1 MAKQR
6 CVLYT
11 PEEVDQAR
19 RNIARC
25 DWAKAERDA
34 AVATCAPWMARS
46 DEDIWQL
53 VTGQSIPR
61 GIHVNSD
68 LGCVSCGRDVY
79 AFGNY
84 PWNVSLARPW
94 KLECPSCGA
103 VWPKN
108 DFEAF
113 YKSGLGTGGVF
124 DRGLA
129 DDSLLFN
136 AEHADPADPLRGFA
150 VDDGMGWIDDAGNR
164 WWFIAYYSHYC
175 TWATLPEA
183 ALALG
188 KAYLYTGDAA
198 YAHKGAVILDRIAD
212 VYPEMDL
219 TPYSDLGIYNSDGS
233 TGLGR
238 IKGCIWENGMAE
250 TLSLA
255 YDMVYEGM
263 AGDAALVRF
272 LSEKAAT
279 WEIARPKHSIAHI
292 RENIE
297 HGLLRE
303 FMLSCR
309 DRRIRGNEGMT
320 QTAMAT
326 AAAVLDDP
334 QETPEALD
342 WLFEPGESRGTG
354 GGHIP
359 ATLIGE
365 VDRDGVGNEAA
376 PGYCFGWM
384 TAYARCAWVLDRCR
398 KYRNYDLYRDYPR
411 LKRMFGAPY
420 RLTALDRYTPH
431 IGDTGNTGGAGM
443 VNVDLQTVLH
453 AFVRA
458 GDPDLARLAYKL
470 NGNRTAGLHTD
481 IFDAEPEAIQ
491 KTVLDIVKQRGELQ
505 LTSENLN
512 GYGLTAFRHGTG
524 DEQRAAWLYYGR
536 NGGHGHK
543 DRLNF
548 GMYCRGMD
556 VLPDLGYPEYADNKW
571 PKRAGW
577 TTNTISHNTVMVNRQ
592 QQEVNWIGHC
602 QFFAASEGV
611 GVVEVSSPEIY
622 PPVRDYR
629 RTLAMVDVS
638 QTASYLVDFF
648 RVDGGDDHVMSFHA
662 GEGDVSTAG
671 IDLRRQEQG
680 TYAGE
685 AIAFGT
691 HYDGPNDGRYRG
703 SGFSY
708 LYEVDRAADPAPGW
722 WADWQLVDTWKT
734 LIGEAPLH
742 LRYRVLSNVEDAAL
756 AWGDPPQNKPG
767 NPRRIR
773 YVLLHNS
780 GSDLKS
786 VFASIA
792 EPYSEGQPH
801 IADAARIDLGLDN
814 GDLTA
819 AAVRVSAHSG
829 RVDRILSSDDPN
841 RVFDLG
847 DGIEAAGRF
856 ALVSQEEDGHI
867 AIFLLGGTQVT
878 TRFGTLRVNDPV
890 YRGAVTDF
898 HREETGTAWVEV
910 EGNLLPDERLVGSQ
924 LRIANDGVRDACY
937 TVSAISPAGKGAVR
951 LEVGDTSF
959 IRGLQ
964 SREDYTKG
972 FVYNFSTG
980 DPCEIQNAIHLRIA
994 AGKANTLHAT
1004 ADFQWR

>member
-1 MAKQR
+1 MAKQCR
-6 CVLYT
+6 VLYT
-11 PEEVDQAR
+11 PDEVAQAR

-25 DWAKAERDA
+25 DWAKAECDA
-34 AVATCAPWMARS
+34 VIAACEPWMARS
-46 DEDIWQL
+46 DEDIWRL

-68 LGCVSCGRDVY
+68 LGCPSCGRDVY

-84 PWNVSLARPW
+84 PWKVSLSRPW
-94 KLECPSCGA
+94 KLECPSCGE

-108 DFEAF
+108 DFGAF
-113 YKSGLGTGGVF
+113 YESGLGAGGIF

-129 DDSLLFN
+129 DESLLFN
-136 AEHADPADPLRGFA
+136 AEHADPRFA
-150 VDDGMGWIDDAGNR
+150 VDDGMGWIDEAGNR

-175 TWATLPEA
+175 TWAELPEA

-219 TPYSDLGIYNSDGS
+219 TPYSKLGIYNSDGG
-233 TGLGR
+233 TGMGR
-238 IKGCIWENGMAE
+238 IKGCIWENGMVE

-272 LSEKAAT
+272 LSEKAST
-279 WEIARPKHSIAHI
+279 WKLARPKHSIAQI

-297 HGLLRE
+297 RGLLRE
-303 FMLSCR
+303 FVLSCR
-309 DRRIRGNEGMT
+309 DRRVRGNEGMT

-326 AAAVLDDP
+326 AAAVLDHP
-334 QETPEALD
+334 EETPAALD
-342 WLFEPGESRGTG
+342 WLFEPGESRGAG

-384 TAYARCAWVLDRCR
+384 AAFARCAWVLDRCR
-398 KYRNYDLYRDYPR
+398 KYRDRDLYRDYPR

-431 IGDTGNTGGAGM
+431 IGDTGTTGGAGM
-443 VNVDLQTVLH
+443 VNVDLQAVLD
-453 AFVRA
+453 AFARF

-470 NGNRTAGLHTD
+470 NGDSADGLHTS
-481 IFDAEPEAIQ
+481 IFDAEAEAIQ
-491 KTVLDIVKQRGELQ
+491 EKVLDIVKQRGELH
-505 LTSENLN
+505 LESENLN
-512 GYGLTAFRHGTG
+512 GYGLTAFRHGKG
-524 DEQRAAWLYYGR
+524 DDRRAAWLYYGR
-536 NGGHGHK
+536 NGGHGHR

-548 GMYCRGMD
+548 GMYYRGMD
-556 VLPDLGYPEYADNKW
+556 VLPDLGYPEYADSKW

-577 TTNTISHNTVMVNRQ
+577 TTNTISHNTVVVDQ
-592 QQEVNWIGHC
+592 KAQEVNWIGHC

-611 GVVEVSSPEIY
+611 GVVEVASPEVY
-622 PPVRDYR
+622 PEVRDYR
-629 RTLAMVDVS
+629 RTLAMVDAS

-662 GEGDVSTAG
+662 GEGEVSTGG
-671 IDLRRQEQG
+671 IELIRREKG

-685 AIAFGT
+685 DIAFGT

-703 SGFSY
+703 SGFAY
-708 LYEVDRAADPAPGW
+708 LYGVSNAENPTPGW
-722 WADWQLVDTWKT
+722 WADWRLTDTWQT
-734 LIGEAPLH
+734 QIGARPLH
-742 LRYRVLSNVEDAAL
+742 LRHRVLSKVEDAAL

-780 GSDLKS
+780 GPDRKS
-786 VFASIA
+786 LFASLA
-792 EPYSEGQPH
+792 EPYPAGQPH
-801 IADAARIDLGLDN
+801 LTDAARIDLGLDE
-814 GDLTA
+814 GDLMA
-819 AAVRVSAHSG
+819 AAVRVTTRAG

-841 RVFDLG
+841 RAFDLG
-847 DGIEAAGRF
+847 DGVEAAGRF
-856 ALVSQEEDGHI
+856 ALISQEEDGHI
-867 AIFLLGGTQVT
+867 AIFLIGGTQVT

-898 HREETGTAWVEV
+898 HREETGTAWAEV
-910 EGNLLPDERLVGSQ
+910 KGDLPPDNRLIGSQ
-924 LRIANDGVRDACY
+924 LRVLNDGIRDACY
-937 TVSAISPAGKGAVR
+937 TVSDISPAGKGAVR
-951 LEVGDTSF
+951 VEVGDTSF
-959 IRGLQ
+959 IRGLL
-964 SREDYTKG
+964 SHEDYERG
-972 FVYNFSTG
+972 FAYNFSIG

-994 AGKANTLHAT
+994 DGKAETIHAT
-1004 ADFQWR
+1004 TDFQWA